1 VGIGLNRQTKFAL
14 PILLIIITTTFNV
27 TGSNVH
33 AEANPTVDIYHL
45 IHVRDGGLVVVTDE
59 LMITNNGESPISEFT
74 IGFHS
79 DFRDQL
85 EYFKAYDDIGKTL
98 SLVNGISVTDP
109 EIYAVNVKLD
119 SHILIGGVKNITVTY
134 IFSRLIS
141 FEMQDYNTTFPMYP
155 SLALEARSCHSK
167 VILPVEATFEESSWS
182 DNETSY
188 DYKIL
193 SPLPPYSK
201 DVGFVTFSGD
211 VFIYEIEKAIREIS
225 ITSLNSIRI
234 KDSFNIKNSGRE
246 TITKLKIELPKDAE
260 QITAHDSLGDLT
272 TSEDL
277 NGETNRTETTVTLR
291 YPLRGTPVNDAFEFR
306 LEYEVSTP
314 TYIVQ
319 RDWSTYYLNLTTDLG
334 TETMIA
340 NYIIRVILPEGAEEI
355 ASFGNETEIGLQ
367 QTISNRI
374 RNIAPFDL
382 IDFTV
387 EYSYIVLWAAL
398 RPLLLLGLI
407 SISFGG
413 TYYLLRSRRKI
424 SSISISTLNVD
435 LLSSFIENCE
445 ERTALWIEL
454 ETIEGRARRRGMR
467 RREYRQRRRTIEQR
481 LKSTNDRITSLKN
494 KIRKIG
500 PRYSNLIQD
509 VETAEI
515 DLRTLEENK
524 RLITEQLRTGKI
536 SRNAY
541 EQLLKTYQGGINKSR
556 TSIDMVLAELR
567 RDLR

>member
-1 VGIGLNRQTKFAL
+1 MNRQTKFAL

-27 TGSNVH
+27 TGLNVH
-33 AEANPTVDIYHL
+33 AEANPTVDVYHL

-59 LMITNNGESPISEFT
+59 LMITNNGESPISEFI

-85 EYFKAYDDIGKTL
+85 ESFKAYDDKGNTF
-98 SLVNGISVTDP
+98 SLVSDISVTDP

-119 SHILIGGVKNITVTY
+119 SPILIGDVRNITVTY

-155 SLALEARSCHSK
+155 SLALEAKSCHSK

-188 DYKIL
+188 DNKIV
-193 SPLPPYSK
+193 SPLPSYSK

-211 VFIYEIEKAIREIS
+211 VFIYEIDKAVREIS

-234 KDSFNIKNSGRE
+234 KDSFNIKNIGRK
-246 TITKLKIELPKDAE
+246 TISKLKIELPRDAE

-277 NGETNRTETTVTLR
+277 NSETNKTQTEVTLR
-291 YPLRGTPVNDAFEFR
+291 YPLRGSPVNDAFEFR

-319 RDWSTYYLNLTTDLG
+319 RDWSTYTLNLTTDTG
-334 TETMIA
+334 TETMIVD
-340 NYIIRVILPEGAEEI
+340 YIARVILPEGAEGI

-367 QTISNRI
+367 QTISRRI
-374 RNIAPFDL
+374 RNVSPFDL

-387 EYSYIVLWAAL
+387 EYNYIVLWAAL
-398 RPLLLLGLI
+398 RPLLLIGLI

-424 SSISISTLNVD
+424 SSISISTLNLD
-435 LLSSFIENCE
+435 LLSSFIEHCE

-494 KIRKIG
+494 KIKGIG

-509 VETAEI
+509 IETAEI

-541 EQLLKTYQGGINKSR
+541 EQLLKTYQGGINRSR
-556 TSIDMVLAELR
+556 NSIDMVLAELR